1 MAVPKDDDE
10 EGQARLRTH
19 VETALRPHQ
28 ATFEEAIARRD
39 VQSAWRAACMTWVD
53 FLLLRGAR
61 LRDDGTNLVPEFF
74 VKVVRGELPSRQAL
88 RLREPDDGWGR
99 GTRRTRDLVK
109 VEGALHAL
117 CSHIG
122 RAVANGQDETVA
134 RRTSQAIATWL
145 TVKRRGDEWMGT
157 DLVDKEDVPNLGALR
172 WLEHRAADRRLQ
184 AVRGERLA
192 RIHEWKERLRA
203 AHAAG
208 KPKAV
213 YAWLK
218 NQYVPPVWA
227 LQRRDGSWTAD
238 PREMHQLVR
247 EAWDPIFNVWATAP
261 QERPSWEAFSAEYGP
276 EIAAL
281 RVDQRMDKITVE
293 DLAEAIKSKRAS
305 MVGGLDSWQMAE
317 VKLLPP
323 QLLQLAVEIFD
334 LAETGAGWP
343 EAIEV
348 CISPLIPKA
357 SDEGGPT
364 GLRPIALMSV
374 WYSVWSS
381 ARFRA
386 TKTWQARALPTHLAG
401 GRSRREAGDAFYDT
415 ALAVEAAALDLPE
428 QSDMLIAF
436 GDRTKCFDRLV
447 PEVMLPLLIAVGID
461 PRVATAL
468 AALYSNLRR
477 LWRLGRFVGDPWRPG
492 NGCLQGCALTVLL
505 CNILFAIWVLRL
517 RNVATAMVP
526 TMHLLGRLLLPRC
539 SKRP

>member
-1 MAVPKDDDE
+1 
-10 EGQARLRTH
+10 
-19 VETALRPHQ
+19 
-28 ATFEEAIARRD
+28 
-39 VQSAWRAACMTWVD
+39 
-53 FLLLRGAR
+53 
-61 LRDDGTNLVPEFF
+61 
-74 VKVVRGELPSRQAL
+74 
-88 RLREPDDGWGR
+88 
-99 GTRRTRDLVK
+99 
-109 VEGALHAL
+109 
-117 CSHIG
+117 
-122 RAVANGQDETVA
+122 
-134 RRTSQAIATWL
+134 
-145 TVKRRGDEWMGT
+145 
-157 DLVDKEDVPNLGALR
+157 
-172 WLEHRAADRRLQ
+172 
-184 AVRGERLA
+184 
-192 RIHEWKERLRA
+192 
-203 AHAAG
+203 
-208 KPKAV
+208 
-213 YAWLK
+213 
-218 NQYVPPVWA
+218 
-227 LQRRDGSWTAD
+227 
-238 PREMHQLVR
+238 MHQLVR

-447 PEVMLPLLIAVGID
+447 PEVILPLLIAVGID
-461 PRVATAL
+461 PRVAMAL

-492 NGCLQGCALTVLL
+492 NGCLQGCAMTVLL

-517 RNVATAMVP
+517 RNVAPAVVP
-526 TMHLLGRLLLPRC
+526 TTFLDDCSFRVALSDRDEYRIAWEETVEFDKFSGQALHMKKTVVSGTSDAARRSRGRAAGRQAGARHQDLGSGPELDSREEAEHRRWSRREGHRRRLACGQIALRPRDARHVLGIQGYCRALLGIVRHKPSRGPLEASRDAVQDCRLGLASPQRVAGDHPEHLAQGSPHASTERAC
-539 SKRP
+539 VHGHS